1 MLFNPLHSF
10 VQSNVLSRTKN
21 FNMHNF
27 PTAGGFYCML
37 YNLLDFPAVS
47 VPVTRET
54 QSDQDNLSTYEAT
67 DLLHEI
73 VKKVIT

>member
-1 MLFNPLHSF
+1 
-10 VQSNVLSRTKN
+10 
-21 FNMHNF
+21 
-27 PTAGGFYCML
+27 ML